1 MAGLKQPLS
10 DLENPRLR
18 MTEAQNKQIL
28 IVEDEGIIAA
38 DIQNRLERLGY
49 KVPAIARS
57 GEEALHF
64 ARSTPFDLVLMDIRL
79 KGEMDGIA
87 AAQELKSVL
96 ETPVVYITAHADE
109 ETINRATRTEPFG
122 YILKPIRD
130 SELRSAVQ
138 ISIHKHEMERRLRT
152 SEAWL
157 ATTLKSIGEG
167 VIATNTNGEVVFM
180 NPVAEQLTGWTGVD
194 ARGRLLM
201 DVLGLFDEFT
211 GAPSENPVIPLLL
224 QVPAQI
230 RAPRGYTLISKI
242 GVSTIVEL
250 SCFEN
255 RSDEPLGAI
264 LVLRDIGARREL
276 ESRVMQSQRMEAI
289 ANLAAG
295 LAHDFNNQ
303 LTVVLGCAEELSE
316 SLSND
321 DLERVLEIKNAASL
335 ATSITS
341 QLLTLSRHETV
352 RPEALNIN
360 EVIVEMQPSIS
371 YALGKTRILT
381 TTLGSDLGRVR
392 ADRGQLKQVLLNLA
406 LNARDAMPGGGEL
419 RMETGNTEVQ
429 PDSHAAL
436 LCPPGPYVRLL
447 VSDSGEGMDKATLAH
462 IFEPFFTTKKPGF
475 GTGLGL
481 SMVHSIIVQSGGYIT
496 AASEVWKG
504 TAFEIL
510 LPRVSDFQKV
520 REISGLENCTA
531 GGDDTPTVLLV
542 EDEDNV
548 RRVMHMYFE
557 QEGYQLLEAR
567 DGEEAQVIA
576 ERYEEPIHILVTD
589 VVMPGMSGP
598 QLAERLAPLRPAM
611 KVLFISGY
619 AHDSLDENWVT
630 DWQTNF
636 LPKPFSASELLGRVR
651 RLLGARPV
659 GPTLV
664 SASGRR
670 PHRGAGS

>member
-1 MAGLKQPLS
+1 MAGPKQPLY
-10 DLENPRLR
+10 DLENPRPR
-18 MTEAQNKQIL
+18 MTEPQNKQIL

-49 KVPAIARS
+49 TVPTIARS

-79 KGEMDGIA
+79 KGDMDGITT
-87 AAQELKSVL
+87 AQALKGVL
-96 ETPVVYITAHADE
+96 QTPVVYITAHADE
-109 ETINRATRTEPFG
+109 DTINRATRTEPFG

-157 ATTLKSIGEG
+157 STTLQSIGEG
-167 VIATNTNGEVVFM
+167 VIATDTNNEVVFM
-180 NPVAEQLTGWTGVD
+180 NPLAEQLTGWSAKD
-194 ARGRLLM
+194 AHGRQLM
-201 DVLGLFDEFT
+201 EVLALFDEFT
-211 GAPSENPVIPLLL
+211 GAPSENPAVRLLPR
-224 QVPAQI
+224 QGAPAPP
-230 RAPRGYTLISKI
+230 PRGYTLTSRS
-242 GVSTIVEL
+242 GASTVVEL

-255 RSDEPLGAI
+255 RPDEPLGAI
-264 LVLRDIGARREL
+264 LVLRDISARREL

-303 LTVVLGCAEELSE
+303 LTVVLGCAEELCE
-316 SLSND
+316 SLAGES
-321 DLERVLEIKNAASL
+321 LERSLEIKNAASL

-352 RPEALNIN
+352 RQEVLNIN
-360 EVIVEMQPSIS
+360 EVIVEMQPAIS
-371 YALGKTRILT
+371 YTLGKTRILT
-381 TTLGSDLGRVR
+381 TTLGPHVGRVR

-419 RMETGNTEVQ
+419 RMETRNAEVQ
-429 PDSHAAL
+429 PGTHAAL

-481 SMVHSIIVQSGGYIT
+481 SMVHSIVVQSGGYIT
-496 AASEVWKG
+496 AASELWKG

-510 LPRVSDFQKV
+510 LPRVGDFQKV
-520 REISGLENCTA
+520 RDIGSLEEGA
-531 GGDDTPTVLLV
+531 PGGDATPTVLLV

-548 RRVMHMYFE
+548 RRVMHKYFE

-567 DGEEAQVIA
+567 DGEEAQIIA

-589 VVMPGMSGP
+589 VVMPGISGP
-598 QLAERLAPLRPAM
+598 QLADRLAPLRPGM
-611 KVLFISGY
+611 KVLFVSGY
-619 AHDSLDENWVT
+619 AHDSLEENWVV
-630 DWQTNF
+630 DWQMNF

-651 RLLGARPV
+651 ELLGAR
-659 GPTLV
+659 
-664 SASGRR
+664 SAGGAVLLPATGRK
-670 PHRGAGS
+670 PN

>member
-1 MAGLKQPLS
+1 MPALKQPLS
-10 DLENPRLR
+10 EIQNPHLQ
-18 MTEAQNKQIL
+18 MAEAQDKQIL

-79 KGEMDGIA
+79 RGEMDGIA

-167 VIATNTNGEVVFM
+167 VIATNTDGEVVFM
-180 NPVAEQLTGWTGVD
+180 NPVAEHLTGWTGPD
-194 ARGRLLM
+194 ARGHLLM

-211 GAPSENPVIPLLL
+211 GVPSENPVIPLLL
-224 QVPAQI
+224 QVPAQV
-230 RAPRGYTLISKI
+230 RAPRGYTLISKT
-242 GVSTIVEL
+242 GAATVVEL
-250 SCFEN
+250 LCFEN
-255 RSDEPLGAI
+255 RSDQPLGAI
-264 LVLRDIGARREL
+264 LVLRDIGAKREL
-276 ESRVMQSQRMEAI
+276 ENRVMQSQRMEAI

-316 SLSND
+316 TLSND

-352 RPEALNIN
+352 RPEALSIN
-360 EVIVEMQPSIS
+360 DVIVEMQPSIS

-419 RMETGNTEVQ
+419 RMETRNIDVQ

-447 VSDSGEGMDKATLAH
+447 VSDSGEGMDKTTLAH

-481 SMVHSIIVQSGGYIT
+481 SMVHSIIVQSGGYIA

-510 LPRVSDFQKV
+510 LPRVNDFQKV
-520 REISGLENCTA
+520 REISGLENCA
-531 GGDDTPTVLLV
+531 SGGDDTPTVLLV

-548 RRVMHMYFE
+548 RRVMHKYFE

-589 VVMPGMSGP
+589 VVMPGISGR
-598 QLAERLAPLRPAM
+598 QLAERLAPLRPEM
-611 KVLFISGY
+611 KVLFVSGY

-630 DWQTNF
+630 DWQMNF

-659 GPTLV
+659 GPILV
-664 SASGRR
+664 PASARR
-670 PHRGAGS
+670 PH